1 MNIRDFVK
9 NTINRCLTTFKTTFV
24 DSKSEKV
31 VVTQESFPAAGS
43 LDPEEDP
50 ICIIPPNTIVEA
62 TFVDYMAFEI
72 MEFTATEKCEYCL
85 KFDVGSTIP
94 TLSLPSNIIWAEE
107 LELEANTHYVILI
120 SYENGG
126 FYGDWKSYPLT

>member
-9 NTINRCLTTFKTTFV
+9 NTINRCLTTFKTTFI

-43 LDPEEDP
+43 SAPEEDP

-62 TFVDYMAFEI
+62 TFVDYMAFDI
-72 MEFTATEKCEYCL
+72 AEFIATEKCEYCI
-85 KFDVGSTIP
+85 KFNVGSTVP
-94 TLSLPSNIIWAEE
+94 TLSLPSEIIWAEE
-107 LELEANTHYVILI
+107 LILEADTHYVILI
-120 SYENGG
+120 SYENGRY
-126 FYGDWKSYPLT
+126 YGDWKSYPLT